1 MELFNKALWQREV
14 VTGVLTLKDDDLIA
28 DVNDSYLAMTG
39 FNKGE
44 LIDKPISTFVFFPDN
59 QIYFCNRIVN
69 SGIFHSTLLR
79 KDGSKFPVEV
89 CFFEQIVMDNKQT
102 LLFIKDITYI
112 DNVMSQ
118 MSIIEKIFHYSN
130 EAVMITDRHGYIH
143 TINNS
148 FSAITG
154 YTEADVIGKTPA
166 ILNSGKQDQYFYRNF
181 WQALIKDGCWE
192 GEIWNKR
199 KDGEIYPEWLII
211 SSIKDS
217 HDQITNYICQFSDI
231 TQRKKSEEERHF
243 QAYHDA
249 LTNLPNRNL
258 LFEKLKLLC
267 ESHKQSPVY
276 FAVLFCDLD
285 RFKFINDSLGH
296 EVGDELL
303 IAIAHRFEK
312 KFRENDIVARSGGDE
327 FIIVIESEKSVKSL
341 DKVCQQILSI
351 FDRPFKTKFGDFKM
365 SMSIGASKFPVDSI
379 NVRELISF
387 ADSAMHKVK
396 ILGGNDYAFFNIKEK
411 RFIQQRLELEREISD
426 AIKNQNFEVWY
437 QPQINAQTNEV
448 YGLECLLR
456 WNHPTQGLIR
466 PDLFIP
472 LAEANGSIKELG
484 YFVLKTA
491 CKQLRQW
498 RIDNLFTGIMAI
510 NVSLRQFDR
519 NDLFSQVRNTLID
532 EMIPAESIEI
542 EVTESLFSADNS
554 HHIETL
560 SALRKLGVKVAIDDF
575 GTGYS
580 SLQRLKTL
588 PIDNVKIDKCFIDNI
603 EHSKEDVAIISSLI
617 LLSKTFG
624 VSLIAEGV
632 ETQGQAQKLK
642 GLGCCNHQGYLYGKA
657 MTAIELESWLKA
669 ISHRLQCS

>member
-1 MELFNKALWQREV
+1 MELFNKALEQSEACL
-14 VTGVLTLKDDDLIA
+14 GVLTLDNDSLVV
-28 DVNDSYLAMTG
+28 DVNDSYIVMTG
-39 FNKGE
+39 FKKEE
-44 LIDKPISTFVFFPDN
+44 LIDKPISTF
-59 QIYFCNRIVN
+59 ISAGNRQVN
-69 SGIFHSTLLR
+69 SDIFHSTLLR
-79 KDGSKFPVEV
+79 QDGSVLPIEV
-89 CFFEQIVMDNKQT
+89 CVFEQTVMDSKQT
-102 LLFIKDITYI
+102 LLFVKDVTYF
-112 DNVMSQ
+112 DNVLSKL
-118 MSIIEKIFHYSN
+118 SIIEKIFHSSN

-154 YTEADVIGKTPA
+154 YTEAEVIGKTPA
-166 ILNSGKQDQYFYRNF
+166 ILNSGKQDQYFYQKF
-181 WQALIKDGCWE
+181 WQALIKKGCWE

-199 KDGEIYPEWLII
+199 KNGEIYPEWLMI
-211 SSIKDS
+211 SSVKDS
-217 HDQITNYICQFSDI
+217 QEQITHYICQFSDI
-231 TQRKKSEEERHF
+231 TQRKKSEEEKHF

-258 LFEKLKLLC
+258 LFEKLRLLS
-267 ESHKQSPVY
+267 ESYELTSVY

-285 RFKFINDSLGH
+285 RFKFINDALGH

-303 IAIAHRFEK
+303 IAIAHRLEK
-312 KFRENDIVARSGGDE
+312 QIRENDIVARSGGDE
-327 FIIVIESEKSVKSL
+327 FIIVIESEKSVQYL
-341 DKVCQQILSI
+341 DKVCQQILAI
-351 FDRPFKTKFGDFKM
+351 FEQPFKTKFGDFKI
-365 SMSIGASKFPVDSI
+365 SMSIGASKFPDDST

-396 ILGGNDYAFFNIKEK
+396 LAGGNDYAFFDIKEK
-411 RFIQQRLELEREISD
+411 RFIQQRIELEREISD
-426 AIKNQNFEVWY
+426 AIKNQHFEVWY

-456 WNHPTQGLIR
+456 WNHPTQGMIR

-498 RIDNLFTGIMAI
+498 RIDGIFTGVMAI

-519 NDLFSQVRNTLID
+519 NDLFSQVRDTLIN

-542 EVTESLFSADNS
+542 EVTESLFSADNNL
-554 HHIETL
+554 HIETL
-560 SALRKLGVKVAIDDF
+560 SALRELGVKVAIDDF

-588 PIDNVKIDKCFIDNI
+588 PIDNVKIDKCFVDNI

-632 ETQGQAQKLK
+632 ETEGQAQKLNE
-642 GLGCCNHQGYLYGKA
+642 LGCYNHQGYLYGKA

-669 ISHRLQCS
+669 TSHRLQCS

>member
-1 MELFNKALWQREV
+1 MELFNKALEQSEACL
-14 VTGVLTLKDDDLIA
+14 GVLTLDNDSLVV
-28 DVNDSYLAMTG
+28 DVNDSYIVMTG
-39 FNKGE
+39 FKKEE
-44 LIDKPISTFVFFPDN
+44 LIDKPISTF
-59 QIYFCNRIVN
+59 ISAGNRQVN
-69 SGIFHSTLLR
+69 SDIFHSTLLR
-79 KDGSKFPVEV
+79 QDGSVLPIEV
-89 CFFEQIVMDNKQT
+89 CVFEQTVMDSKQT
-102 LLFIKDITYI
+102 LLFVKDVTYF
-112 DNVMSQ
+112 DNVLSKL
-118 MSIIEKIFHYSN
+118 SIIEKIFHSSN

-154 YTEADVIGKTPA
+154 YTEAEVIGKTPA
-166 ILNSGKQDQYFYRNF
+166 ILNSGKQDQYFYQKF
-181 WQALIKDGCWE
+181 WQALIKKGCWE

-199 KDGEIYPEWLII
+199 KNGEIYPEWLMI
-211 SSIKDS
+211 SSVKDS
-217 HDQITNYICQFSDI
+217 QEQITHYICQFSDI
-231 TQRKKSEEERHF
+231 TQRKKSEEEKHF

-258 LFEKLKLLC
+258 LFEKLRLLS
-267 ESHKQSPVY
+267 ESYELTSVY

-285 RFKFINDSLGH
+285 RFKFINDALGH

-303 IAIAHRFEK
+303 IAIAHRFDK

-327 FIIVIESEKSVKSL
+327 FIIVIESEKSVQYL
-341 DKVCQQILSI
+341 DKVCQQILAI
-351 FDRPFKTKFGDFKM
+351 FEQPFKTKFGDFKI
-365 SMSIGASKFPVDSI
+365 SMSIGASKFPDDST

-396 ILGGNDYAFFNIKEK
+396 LAGGNDYAFFDIKEK
-411 RFIQQRLELEREISD
+411 RFIQQRIELEREISD
-426 AIKNQNFEVWY
+426 AIKNQHFEVWY

-456 WNHPTQGLIR
+456 WNHPTQGMIR

-498 RIDNLFTGIMAI
+498 RIDGIFTGVMAI

-519 NDLFSQVRNTLID
+519 NDLFSQVRDTLIN

-542 EVTESLFSADNS
+542 EVTESLFSADNNL
-554 HHIETL
+554 HIETL
-560 SALRKLGVKVAIDDF
+560 SALRELGVKVAIDDF

-588 PIDNVKIDKCFIDNI
+588 PIDNVKIDKCFVDNI

-632 ETQGQAQKLK
+632 ETEGQAQKLNE
-642 GLGCCNHQGYLYGKA
+642 LGCYNHQGYLYGKA

-669 ISHRLQCS
+669 TSHRLQCS

>member
-1 MELFNKALWQREV
+1 MKLFNKALEQSEACL
-14 VTGVLTLKDDDLIA
+14 GVLTLDNDGLVV
-28 DVNDSYLAMTG
+28 DVNDSYIVMTG
-39 FNKGE
+39 FKKEE
-44 LIDKPISTFVFFPDN
+44 LIDKPISTF
-59 QIYFCNRIVN
+59 ISAGNRQVN
-69 SGIFHSTLLR
+69 SDIFHSTLLR
-79 KDGSKFPVEV
+79 QDGSVLPIEV
-89 CFFEQIVMDNKQT
+89 CVFEQTVMDSKQT
-102 LLFIKDITYI
+102 LLFVKDVTYF
-112 DNVMSQ
+112 DNVLSKL
-118 MSIIEKIFHYSN
+118 SIIEKIFHSSN

-154 YTEADVIGKTPA
+154 YTEAEVIGKTPA
-166 ILNSGKQDQYFYRNF
+166 ILNSGKQDQYFYQKF
-181 WQALIKDGCWE
+181 WQALIKKGCWE

-199 KDGEIYPEWLII
+199 KNGEIYPEWLMI
-211 SSIKDS
+211 SSVKDS
-217 HDQITNYICQFSDI
+217 QEQITHYICQFSDI
-231 TQRKKSEEERHF
+231 TQRKKSEEEKHF

-258 LFEKLKLLC
+258 LFEKLRLLS
-267 ESHKQSPVY
+267 ESYELTSVY

-285 RFKFINDSLGH
+285 RFKFINDALGH

-327 FIIVIESEKSVKSL
+327 FIIVIESEKSVQYL
-341 DKVCQQILSI
+341 DKVCQQILAI
-351 FDRPFKTKFGDFKM
+351 FEQPFKTKFGDFKI
-365 SMSIGASKFPVDSI
+365 SMSIGASKFPDDST

-396 ILGGNDYAFFNIKEK
+396 LAGGNDYAFFDIKEK
-411 RFIQQRLELEREISD
+411 RFIQQRIELEREISD
-426 AIKNQNFEVWY
+426 AIKNQHFEVWY

-456 WNHPTQGLIR
+456 WNHPTQGMIR

-498 RIDNLFTGIMAI
+498 RIDGIFTGVMAI

-519 NDLFSQVRNTLID
+519 NDLFSQVRDTLIN

-542 EVTESLFSADNS
+542 EVTESLFSADNNL
-554 HHIETL
+554 HIETL
-560 SALRKLGVKVAIDDF
+560 SALRELGVKVAIDDF

-588 PIDNVKIDKCFIDNI
+588 PIDNVKIDKCFVDNI

-632 ETQGQAQKLK
+632 ETEGQAQKLNE
-642 GLGCCNHQGYLYGKA
+642 LGCYNHQGYLYGKA
-657 MTAIELESWLKA
+657 MTSIEFESWLNVF
-669 ISHRLQCS
+669 SQRLQCS